1 MSRDAL
7 LQQVLAVLDKAGFIV
22 SDRCDVNPR
31 SFDVAARRGRLLL
44 LLKVL
49 SNIDGI
55 SQEISNEIRCLAN
68 RLIGYPLI
76 IGDKTRDKFLENGA
90 VYLRYGIPSFNV
102 RTLYDYFVED
112 APPLVYAAPG
122 GLCVSIDGDV
132 LREARTDKNIS
143 LGELARELGVSRRTI
158 SKYEDGMDAA
168 INIALKLES
177 ILDVPL
183 ARPIDLLY
191 SYSRS
196 QNESQLG
203 PDSVPIMVQD
213 ILKIFVDIGFD
224 VLPIIHA
231 PFNALSQEEDI
242 VMLTGI
248 SKYNDTMIKKARLM
262 SSISNVTHTQS
273 VLVVEGRSK
282 KLQINGTVLVE
293 KEELEKIDDSSDFI
307 SLVQDRK
314 VDSGPDA
321 KSSDV
326 RVIF

>member
-7 LQQVLAVLDKAGFIV
+7 LQHVLAVLNKADFIV
-22 SDRCDVNPR
+22 SDRCDVHPR
-31 SFDVAARRGRLLL
+31 SFDIAARRGRLLL

-55 SQEISNEIRCLAN
+55 NQEISNEMRCLAN
-68 RLIGYPLI
+68 RLIGHPLI
-76 IGDKTRDKFLENGA
+76 IGDKTRDRFLEDGV
-90 VYLRYGIPSFNV
+90 VYLRYGIPAFNV
-102 RTLYDYFVED
+102 LTLYDYFVEG

-122 GLCVSIDGDV
+122 GLYVSIDGDV
-132 LREARTDKNIS
+132 LREARKDRNIS

-158 SKYEDGMDAA
+158 SKYEGGMDAS
-168 INIALKLES
+168 INIALKLEA
-177 ILDVPL
+177 ILEMPL
-183 ARPIDLLY
+183 ACPIDLLY

-196 QNESQLG
+196 KNESQFC
-203 PDSVPIMVQD
+203 PNSVSVRVRD

-224 VLPIIHA
+224 VLPLIHA
-231 PFNALSQEEDI
+231 PFNALSQEEDM

-262 SSISNVTHTQS
+262 SSISNVAHTQS
-273 VLVVEGRSK
+273 VLVIEGQSK
-282 KLQINGTVLVE
+282 KLQINSTVLVE
-293 KEELEKIDDSSDFI
+293 KEELKKIDDSSDFI

-314 VDSGPDA
+314 VDSGSDA

-326 RVIF
+326 HVSH

>member
-1 MSRDAL
+1 MSRDAV
-7 LQQVLAVLDKAGFIV
+7 LQQVLAVLDKAGFVV
-22 SDRCDVNPR
+22 SDRCDVHPR
-31 SFDVAARRGRLLL
+31 SFDIAARRGRLLL

-55 SQEISNEIRCLAN
+55 SEEISNEIRCLAN
-68 RLIGYPLI
+68 RLIGHPLI
-76 IGDKTRDKFLENGA
+76 IGDKTRDRFLENGA

-102 RTLYDYFVED
+102 QTLYDYFVEG

-132 LREARTDKNIS
+132 LRETRTDKNIS

-158 SKYEDGMDAA
+158 SKYEDGMDAT
-168 INIALKLES
+168 INIAIKLES

-183 ARPIDLLY
+183 ACPIDLLH

-203 PDSVPIMVQD
+203 SDSVSIMVRD

-248 SKYNDTMIKKARLM
+248 GKYNDTMIKKARLM
-262 SSISNVTHTQS
+262 SSISNVAHTQS
-273 VLVVEGRSK
+273 VLVVEGQSK
-282 KLQINGTVLVE
+282 KLQINGTVIVE
-293 KEELEKIDDSSDFI
+293 KEELEEIDDSSDFI

-321 KSSDV
+321 KSSDI
-326 RVIF
+326 RVIH